1 MRTKPTDRKLLTV
14 TATARHFGRSRGT
27 VHNWIAAGCPTHN
40 GRLDLAEVEAWTVHR
55 KRGPVLRHLAKVERD
70 AKATGTTPT
79 PDPVAQ
85 VRVELAAIMAALEHP
100 EGIEGAIARLRTMER
115 AAFKLYADVHG
126 DTEAGLTRAKLH
138 ADITGHLLKAEGVRD
153 ERATI
158 RAEEQAQLLAAMT
171 AWAEPVKS
179 VLHAMPRALSFRC
192 NPTDPGAAET
202 ALRDW
207 MLGTFYP
214 VLNAKPRELEPSKET
229 PQ

>member
-40 GRLDLAEVEAWTVHR
+40 GRLDPAEVEAWAVHR
-55 KRGPVLRHLAKVERD
+55 KRGPVLRHLAKAERD

-153 ERATI
+153 ARNELAATI
-158 RAEEQAQLLAAMT
+158 RAEYEQALIR
-171 AWAEPVKS
+171 WAEPVKA
-179 VLHAMPRALSFRC
+179 VLNEMPRALSFRA
-192 NPTDPGAAET
+192 NPSDPGTAET

-214 VLNAKPRELEPSKET
+214 VLNAKPRELQ
-229 PQ
+229 PQPQN